1 MTGGVD
7 PLIVALDVPDAP
19 RALALADRVRGHVG
33 MCKVGLELF
42 VAAGPAIVGEVA
54 RRAPVF
60 LDLKFHDIPAT
71 VAGAARGAARLG
83 VAMFTV
89 HGAGGATMI
98 EAAAA
103 AAREGADVAGVARP
117 LVIAVTV
124 LSSVPEGVDDAVARA
139 RDAVGAGADGVV
151 VSGTE
156 VARVR
161 AALGPDAVLVVP
173 GIRPAGTDLDDQRR
187 VLTPREAMAA
197 GATRIVVGRPVTGAD
212 DPAAAADAIVASLA

>member
-1 MTGGVD
+1 MGAAD
-7 PLIVALDVPDAP
+7 PLIVALDVPDAVH
-19 RALALADRVRGHVG
+19 ALDLADRLRGRVG

-42 VAAGPAIVGEVA
+42 CAEGPMVVEAVS

-71 VAGAARGAARLG
+71 VEGAARGAARIG

-89 HGAGGATMI
+89 HAAGGAPMI
-98 EAAAA
+98 EAAVRGAG
-103 AAREGADVAGVARP
+103 EGARRADVPVP

-124 LSSVPEGVDDAVARA
+124 LSSVPEGEGDAVSRA
-139 RDAVGAGADGVV
+139 TEAIAAGADGVV

-161 AALGPDAVLVVP
+161 RALGPDAVLIVP
-173 GIRPAGTDLDDQRR
+173 GIRPAGASLDDQRR
-187 VLTPREAMAA
+187 VLAPREAMDA
-197 GATRIVVGRPVTGAD
+197 GATRIVVGRPVTAAP
-212 DPAAAADAIVASLA
+212 DPAAAADAIVASLR

>member
-1 MTGGVD
+1 MAAAD
-7 PLIVALDVPDAP
+7 PLIVALDVPDAA
-19 RALALADRVRGHVG
+19 RALDLADRLRGHVG

-42 VAAGPAIVGEVA
+42 CAEGPSIVGEVA

-71 VAGAARGAARLG
+71 VEGASRSAARLG

-89 HGAGGATMI
+89 HAAGGAAMI
-98 EAAAA
+98 AA
-103 AAREGADVAGVARP
+103 AARGAREGARSAGVAPP
-117 LVIAVTV
+117 LVVAVTV
-124 LSSVPEGVDDAVARA
+124 LSSVPEGDDDAVARA
-139 RDAVGAGADGVV
+139 SVAMDGGADGVV
-151 VSGTE
+151 VSGAE

-173 GIRPAGTDLDDQRR
+173 GIRPAGSSLDDQVR
-187 VLTPREAMAA
+187 VLAPRDAMAA
-197 GATRIVVGRPVTGAD
+197 GATRIVVGRPVTAAD